1 MASGESGIRFRQIR
15 TVLNEGRIG
24 ALADEQLLDQWAT
37 RGGEAAEA
45 AFETLVLR
53 HGPMVLGVCKRLL
66 RDSHEIED
74 AFQATFLILAR
85 RAGSIR
91 NREVLGG
98 WLCKVAYRVAA
109 PARTLSRRH
118 RSPELPDTSS
128 PFDRPDEIVEQDDL
142 RIAILDEVHRL
153 PQKYRLAVQLCY
165 LEGRTHDEAARQL
178 DWPVGTVRTRLA
190 WARDRLRDRLVRR
203 GLALP
208 AGLIGAALVSAK
220 ASAKVPD
227 ALVKATIAAAAGR
240 SVGMA
245 VTTLTDIVLRAMFMS
260 KLKLAIFL
268 CLATGTLAGIAI
280 PISQAQVGKPGPAQK
295 PEGPQPTGPQ
305 TEVPQEP
312 ATAREVGTVFVRVV
326 DQKTKQPLAGVVLKV
341 WVNGK
346 VTRQHTT
353 DDSGRMVLRLP
364 QTEFATLSVT
374 AQRDGLV
381 PMRINLRQFG
391 SKDTEIPRFYTLA
404 MERGTSIG
412 GIVRDEEDQPIE
424 GVTVSLHLNA
434 PKDRGHATPDLN
446 GITTRSDRQGRWHID
461 LIPAGL
467 DLGHLGFTLTHPEF
481 VSRFD
486 ASNVQS
492 SMTPDPLRQR
502 NAVIVLRRGIPVAG
516 RVVNRDGGPI
526 VGASIQLSDRHRF
539 SDPWNSTV
547 RTDAQGRFRI
557 TNAVARQSV
566 LIVQAAGYA
575 PEMRSVDVRPGVA
588 PVEFRLGPGRTVQ
601 GKVIDSRA
609 QPIARAT
616 VAVSEWRGGRILDWL
631 THTDESG
638 RFRWDDAPSDAVSLN
653 AFKEGYDVA
662 TMNVEPSVKDPVFTL
677 RPSSVLRIRGTVT
690 DVETGQ
696 PIETFTVVP
705 GLGPGRIWLESLA
718 RTHHG
723 GRYVFSDVVNAQP
736 YLVRIEAKGYLP
748 ATSPAYPNNAGE
760 KTFNARLSKGAWL
773 EGVVRGTHGEP
784 LAGAEVIVATDNG
797 VHISGGKTYQR
808 EYHLHLLTGPDGR
821 FSFSP
826 PDGPYRLI
834 ALHDQGYAESSASS
848 WPKCLT

>member
-1 MASGESGIRFRQIR
+1 MAVGKSGIVLRQIR
-15 TVLNEGRIG
+15 TLLNEGRIG
-24 ALADEQLLDQWAT
+24 ALRDEQLLEQLAT
-37 RGGEAAEA
+37 RREGAEA

-53 HGPMVLGVCKRLL
+53 HGPMVLGVCRRVL
-66 RDSHEIED
+66 RDPHDVED
-74 AFQATFLILAR
+74 AFQSTFLILAR
-85 RAGSIR
+85 KASSIR
-91 NREVLGG
+91 NREILGG
-98 WLCKVAYRVAA
+98 WLCKVAHRVAA
-109 PARTLSRRH
+109 RARTLSMRH
-118 RSPELPDTSS
+118 RSPDLPDTISLS
-128 PFDRPDEIVEQDDL
+128 DRPDERVEQDDL
-142 RIAILDEVHRL
+142 RIAIIEEVHRL
-153 PQKYRLAVQLCY
+153 PRKYRLAVQLCY
-165 LEGRTHDEAARQL
+165 LEGKTHDEAARQL
-178 DWPVGTVRTRLA
+178 GWPVGTVRTRLS
-190 WARDRLRDRLVRR
+190 WARDRLRDRLTRR
-203 GLALP
+203 GVALP
-208 AGLIGAALVSAK
+208 AGVIGAALVSAK
-220 ASAKVPD
+220 ASAEVPD
-227 ALVKATIAAAAGR
+227 ALIKATIAAAAGR
-240 SVGMA
+240 TVGMA
-245 VTTLTDIVLRAMFMS
+245 VTTLTDVVLRGMFMS
-260 KLKLAIFL
+260 KLELAIFL
-268 CLATGTLAGIAI
+268 CLATGSLAGIALSF
-280 PISQAQVGKPGPAQK
+280 SQAQVGKPGQGPTPVGPRAVGPR
-295 PEGPQPTGPQ
+295 PEV
-305 TEVPQEP
+305 EQEP
-312 ATAREVGTVFVRVV
+312 ATAREVGTVFFRVV

-341 WVNGK
+341 RVDGK
-346 VTRQHTT
+346 VSRQHTT
-353 DDSGRMVLRLP
+353 DNSGRMVLRLP

-374 AQRDGLV
+374 ASSDGLV

-391 SKDTEIPRFYTLA
+391 SKDTEIPRFSTLV

-412 GIVRDEEDQPIE
+412 GIVRDEEDRPIE
-424 GVTVSLHLNA
+424 GVAVSIHHNA
-434 PKDRGHATPDLN
+434 PKDRGRAAPDLD
-446 GITTRSDRQGRWHID
+446 GITARTDRQGRWHID

-481 VSRFD
+481 LSRFD

-502 NAVIVLRRGIPVAG
+502 SAVIVLRRGITVAG

-526 VGASIQLSDRHRF
+526 AGASIQLSDRHRF

-557 TNAVARQSV
+557 TNAVERQGV

-575 PEMRSVDVRPGVA
+575 PEMSPVDVRPGLA
-588 PVEFRLGPGRTVQ
+588 PVEIRLGPGRSIQ
-601 GKVIDSRA
+601 GRVIDSRA
-609 QPIARAT
+609 QPVARAT
-616 VAVSEWRGGRILDWL
+616 VAVSQWRGDRTLDWL
-631 THTDESG
+631 THTDASG
-638 RFRWDDAPSDAVSLN
+638 QFRWDDAPSDAVTLS

-662 TMNVEPSVKDPVFTL
+662 TTNLEPSAKDPVFTL

-690 DVETGQ
+690 DVETGR

-784 LAGAEVIVATDNG
+784 LAGAEVIVAIEQG
-797 VHISGGKTYQR
+797 IHISGGKTYQR
-808 EYHLHLLTGPDGR
+808 EYHPYLLTGPDGR

-834 ALHDQGYAESSASS
+834 VLHDQGYAEASTSS
-848 WPKCLT
+848 WPRCRT